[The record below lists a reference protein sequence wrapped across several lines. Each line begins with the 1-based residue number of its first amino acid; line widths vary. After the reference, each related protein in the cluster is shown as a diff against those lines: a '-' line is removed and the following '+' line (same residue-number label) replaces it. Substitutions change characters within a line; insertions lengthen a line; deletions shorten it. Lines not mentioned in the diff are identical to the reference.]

1 MVASDLAAV
10 ATVVV
15 AARRASLASG
25 GDGSA
30 HRAPFQRLSRQVRFS
45 HLCSSPVVVLGFVR
59 QVSFD
64 LA

>member
-45 HLCSSPVVVLGFVR
+45 SSGGPVR
-59 QVSFD
+59 
-64 LA
+64 